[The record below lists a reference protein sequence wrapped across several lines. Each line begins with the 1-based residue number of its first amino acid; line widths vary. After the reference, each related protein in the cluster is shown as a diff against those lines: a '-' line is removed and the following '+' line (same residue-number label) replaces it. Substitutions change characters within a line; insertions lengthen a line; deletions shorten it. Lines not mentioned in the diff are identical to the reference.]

1 MKGDLLIAIW
11 KSVRFCA
18 FHALHRFTNNEK
30 KMVYSVYTQ
39 DVLPCDKCVLI
50 RRPSSPS
57 KSVSHKQI
65 ISKPLVINTVSWT
78 YIRNIGCCFVTK
90 FTLPRYLVLQY
101 DTGNHYSFNIMSL
114 IEVKGSEFLIEM
126 KGQGYS
132 KGIDRYLQ
140 SI

>member
-39 DVLPCDKCVLI
+39 DVLPCEKCVLI

-57 KSVSHKQI
+57 KSVSHKRI
-65 ISKPLVINTVSWT
+65 TLKPLVINTVSWT
-78 YIRNIGCCFVTK
+78 YKRNIGCCFFTK
-90 FTLPRYLVLQY
+90 LTLPRYLVLQY
-101 DTGNHYSFNIMSL
+101 DTGNHYSFNKMSL
-114 IEVKGSEFLIEM
+114 IEIERSGSLIEM
-126 KGQGYS
+126 KGQGY
-132 KGIDRYLQ
+132 
-140 SI
+140 